1 MPDTFIAALNA
12 CCQDTFPNMFVLL
25 KILATLPVSSCE
37 PERMFSK
44 VDRTL
49 TAIRSS
55 MSEDRL
61 EALVILQAHRD
72 DLPTTEDVIDNFAA
86 VSSRRLNLII

>member
-1 MPDTFIAALNA
+1 MNA
-12 CCQDTFPNMFVLL
+12 CCQDTYPNVFLLL
-25 KILATLPVSSCE
+25 KIFATLPVSSCE

-44 VDRTL
+44 VERTL

-72 DLPTTEDVIDNFAA
+72 NLPTTEDVIDKFAS
-86 VSSRRLNLII
+86 VSSRRLNLTL

>member
-1 MPDTFIAALNA
+1 MV
-12 CCQDTFPNMFVLL
+12 FVLL
-25 KILATLPVSSCE
+25 QILCTLPVSTCE

-44 VDRTL
+44 VERTM

-61 EALVILQAHRD
+61 ESLVLLQAHRD
-72 DLPTTEDVIDNFAA
+72 DLPTIEDVIDKFASI
-86 VSSRRLNLII
+86 SSRRLDLVL